1 MSKCKNDILFSKV
14 GMEKLNP
21 TIEVDFTVLTD
32 LPDCRKICQYVVS
45 GG

>member
-21 TIEVDFTVLTD
+21 TMEVDFTVLTD
-32 LPDCRKICQYVVS
+32 LPDRKTIYFS
-45 GG
+45 TLLF